1 MAEQPLDDTNVGVDP
16 IASGSCDGGVVAL
29 LDRLSGACD
38 FSHGSKNHHQ
48 VSNMSEA
55 RLDLIQML
63 ERTWVKLFDLSRS
76 LSSNEFV

>member
-1 MAEQPLDDTNVGVDP
+1 
-16 IASGSCDGGVVAL
+16 
-29 LDRLSGACD
+29 
-38 FSHGSKNHHQ
+38 
-48 VSNMSEA
+48 MSEA